1 MLAMAGSSQ
10 FITQYAGKL
19 LQVDNKRNNMRWCKK
34 KKKKAQL
41 LWEQRLMFEMNEQKQ
56 VNYATSF
63 SFLFFYMSFVY

>member
-34 KKKKAQL
+34 KKKSIVTLGA
-41 LWEQRLMFEMNEQKQ
+41 ETDVRNERAK
-56 VNYATSF
+56 TS
-63 SFLFFYMSFVY
+63 